1 MKKHL
6 KCWWVRPTYMETIF
20 TCMWDSETCSD
31 VKKNVEMFYLNS
43 TKLPSLSISLS
54 STRLWRATRLRQLE
68 TSTGVFVCVCQQRRR
83 VSGSSEGIINQA
95 SSYWAHWTKAWEPER
110 RWPFSSSKMSS
121 DTLEVKPE
129 PGCFTAWCP
138 VFLDKSSERNSLLA
152 QTSALRT
159 VSHIL
164 HWWEKSYIFF
174 KSRVKCRQSNVK
186 LSRHHVTCENNTP
199 SCPDNFHCSL
209 WKLQYSSLPLTVPQT
224 SIKKSLNFV
233 SCWVWRILNLV
244 MKKCWQWQILSYLL
258 VNSANVAHRRRGAYT
273 V

>member
-164 HWWEKSYIFF
+164 HWWEKSYIFL
-174 KSRVKCRQSNVK
+174 KVGWNVDKATLNCQGTTLPVKTT
-186 LSRHHVTCENNTP
+186 HPHVQTIFTVHCEN
-199 SCPDNFHCSL
+199 CSTAA
-209 WKLQYSSLPLTVPQT
+209 YH
-224 SIKKSLNFV
+224 
-233 SCWVWRILNLV
+233 
-244 MKKCWQWQILSYLL
+244 WQFPR
-258 VNSANVAHRRRGAYT
+258 HP
-273 V
+273 